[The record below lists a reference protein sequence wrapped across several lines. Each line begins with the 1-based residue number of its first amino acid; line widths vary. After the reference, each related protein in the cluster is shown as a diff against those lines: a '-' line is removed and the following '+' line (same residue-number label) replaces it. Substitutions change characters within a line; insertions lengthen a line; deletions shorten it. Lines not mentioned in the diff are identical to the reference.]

1 MVFDRI
7 TNARLYSN
15 LGPRLKMA
23 LDALAAGDIPKKA
36 AGRYDLDGDNV
47 YAIVQDYT
55 TRTRAEGKWEAHRK
69 YIDVQFTAKG
79 VELMGYANLNDL
91 KITETYQEKD
101 DYLLAEGEGSF
112 ITLGEGM
119 FTILYPQDA
128 HMPGQAVA
136 SGPAPVKKVVVKVK
150 VD

>member
-7 TNARLYSN
+7 ANARQYAN

-23 LDALAAGDIPKKA
+23 LDALAAGELAKKA
-36 AGRYDLDGDNV
+36 PGRYDLDGDNV
-47 YAIVQDYT
+47 FALVQEYT

-69 YIDVQFTAKG
+69 YIDVQFCAKG

-91 KITETYQEKD
+91 KITENYNEKD
-101 DYLLAEGEGSF
+101 DYLLAEGDGSF
-112 ITLGEGM
+112 VTLRESM
-119 FTILYPQDA
+119 FTILYPHDA
-128 HMPGQAVA
+128 HMPCQAA
-136 SGPAPVKKVVVKVK
+136 GNPSPVKKIVIKVK